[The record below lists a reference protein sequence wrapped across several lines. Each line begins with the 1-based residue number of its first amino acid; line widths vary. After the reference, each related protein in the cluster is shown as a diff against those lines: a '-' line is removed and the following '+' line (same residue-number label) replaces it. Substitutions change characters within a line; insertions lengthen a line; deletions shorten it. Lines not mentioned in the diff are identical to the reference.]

1 MMTIGNYGTMEIK
14 DNNTLTSFVSLYF
27 PLWYYQFNYENYT
40 SNIYPKLLNSTYD
53 SSNNEE
59 THKLNI
65 EYVISQ
71 KKTLNDLIIWELK
84 TIESQLISINKYLQE
99 LNIFDIHLN
108 FNSKRHER
116 TYKEILIRLENYESR
131 TQGEIHLIE
140 IIRNADENWLLY
152 FLGILLKDYNR
163 IKEFLIKNVDTEI
176 QTSEPQQS
184 EKGKDKKPKY
194 IWKSKHALSG
204 FYKKV
209 NDNFF
214 EDLSLDDFLDVF
226 TESNKMRLN
235 AINYNQTDIGY
246 LFDNVKPYFIDKVQ
260 ANYLD
265 WISTK
270 VLFNGKEKKPKA
282 ISEILN
288 FHKSKKVE
296 YKESID
302 EILKSLTPFIK

>member
-1 MMTIGNYGTMEIK
+1 MTIGNYGTMEIK

-59 THKLNI
+59 IHKLNI

-140 IIRNADENWLLY
+140 IIRNAEENWLLY

-176 QTSEPQQS
+176 QTSEPQQAETKQKQSRKMTETTFEQLFKDPQNANISLNKLREVFPNLLSDDYSYIKGIKGIFPMFIECLNQLNYINYHPDIIYKNALNSKIKNLNLSKDAS
-184 EKGKDKKPKY
+184 EFRKNYKTLTDGKRTDLK
-194 IWKSKHALSG
+194 
-204 FYKKV
+204 
-209 NDNFF
+209 
-214 EDLSLDDFLDVF
+214 LSL
-226 TESNKMRLN
+226 S
-235 AINYNQTDIGY
+235 Q
-246 LFDNVKPYFIDKVQ
+246 
-260 ANYLD
+260 
-265 WISTK
+265 IS
-270 VLFNGKEKKPKA
+270 
-282 ISEILN
+282 
-288 FHKSKKVE
+288 H
-296 YKESID
+296 
-302 EILKSLTPFIK
+302 

>member
-1 MMTIGNYGTMEIK
+1 MNFTEYVKEFDK
-14 DNNTLTSFVSLYF
+14 DFLNNNFEQIVRDFNKNDRENNPNTRKVKPPILLPSKLKPSETLTYRVLFRGATFEDYKADFEQRIQIPDTDKNIVIEDYLNTYINRPLKDKNTNVRSIYKDIKTGKTPNYFVSI
-27 PLWYYQFNYENYT
+27 T
-40 SNIYPKLLNSTYD
+40 
-53 SSNNEE
+53 
-59 THKLNI
+59 
-65 EYVISQ
+65 
-71 KKTLNDLIIWELK
+71 
-84 TIESQLISINKYLQE
+84 NKYLYYT
-99 LNIFDIHLN
+99 N
-108 FNSKRHER
+108 RHSVFE
-116 TYKEILIRLENYESR
+116 
-131 TQGEIHLIE
+131 
-140 IIRNADENWLLY
+140 
-152 FLGILLKDYNR
+152 
-163 IKEFLIKNVDTEI
+163 LIKFEDFLNN
-176 QTSEPQQS
+176 QTQQP
-184 EKGKDKKPKY
+184 EKGKDKNTKY
-194 IWKSKHALSG
+194 IWKSTHALSE

-235 AINYNQTDIGY
+235 AINFNQTDIGY
-246 LFDNVKPYFIDKVQ
+246 LFDNVKPYFIDKIQ

-302 EILKSLTPFIK
+302 EILKSLKPFIT